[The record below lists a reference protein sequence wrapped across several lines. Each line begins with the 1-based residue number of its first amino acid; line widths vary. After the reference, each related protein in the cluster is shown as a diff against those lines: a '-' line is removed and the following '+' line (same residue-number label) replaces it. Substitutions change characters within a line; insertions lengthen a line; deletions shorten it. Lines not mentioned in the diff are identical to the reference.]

1 MQAITA
7 WLKISGVMLF
17 IGGNPEKGQP
27 PIITAKLDKPQVL
40 IDPVKNTI
48 TIIETSQEDL

>member
-48 TIIETSQEDL
+48 TIIETS